1 MAKTI
6 LPSTRI
12 WRSQIGLITQNLNET
27 KMLSNTIL
35 KKQLNYTLDKT
46 NFKIG
51 KKYEGKVR
59 DNYTLNG
66 KRVIITT
73 DRISAFDRVLCT
85 IPFKGQVLN
94 QTSAFWFDKTK
105 KIVKNHVIA
114 VPDPNAMIVKECKP
128 YPVEMV
134 VRGYI
139 TGVTTTSAWYNYER
153 GIRNFCG
160 NILPEGLRKNQKLS
174 KPIITPSTKA
184 EHGLHDESISAG
196 EIIKRKLVDEKIY
209 KKMEKTAL
217 GLFDFGTKLVA
228 KNNLILVD
236 TKYEFG
242 ELDGELVLID
252 EVHTPDSSR
261 FWIKDTYKKLFNE
274 GGELQKLDKE
284 YVRQWLAGKGF
295 AGDGPIPKIPDE
307 VKIEAAKRYITAYEM
322 ITGKKFE
329 AKNEDVL
336 ERIEKSLRKIKIVV
350 KK

>member
-1 MAKTI
+1 
-6 LPSTRI
+6 
-12 WRSQIGLITQNLNET
+12 
-27 KMLSNTIL
+27 MLSNTIL
-35 KKQLNYTLDKT
+35 KNQLKYTLNKT

-59 DNYTLNG
+59 DNYILNG
-66 KRVIITT
+66 KRIIITT

-94 QTSAFWFDKTK
+94 QVSAFWFNKTK
-105 KIVKNHVIA
+105 NIVKNHMIS
-114 VPDPNAMIVKECKP
+114 VPDPNVMVVKECKP

-153 GIRNFCG
+153 GVRNFCG
-160 NILPEGLRKNQKLS
+160 NILPEDLKKNQKFD

-184 EHGLHDESISAG
+184 EHGLHDESLSTG
-196 EIIKRKLVDEKIY
+196 EILKRGLVDEKIY

-217 GLFDFGTKLVA
+217 ALFDYGTKLIA

-242 ELDGELVLID
+242 NLNGKLVLID

-261 FWIKDTYKKLFNE
+261 FWIRNTYQQLFNKSQE
-274 GGELQKLDKE
+274 PQKLDKE
-284 YVRQWLAGKGF
+284 YVRQWLASKGF
-295 AGDGPIPKIPDE
+295 IGEGKIPNIPDG
-307 VKIEAAKRYITAYEM
+307 VKIEAAKKYITAYEM
-322 ITGKKFE
+322 ITGKEFK
-329 AKNEDVL
+329 AKNGDVS
-336 ERIEKSLRKIKIVV
+336 ERIEKNL
-350 KK
+350 KKYLMS